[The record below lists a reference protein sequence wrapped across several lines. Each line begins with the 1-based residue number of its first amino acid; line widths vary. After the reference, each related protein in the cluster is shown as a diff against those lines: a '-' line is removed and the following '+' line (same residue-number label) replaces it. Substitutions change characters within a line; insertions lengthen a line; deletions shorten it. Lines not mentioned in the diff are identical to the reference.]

1 MSVGGYVSFFS
12 KMKSL
17 WDKPS
22 DKEVGPSSGQTK
34 AQDQG
39 LKVPIDERRK
49 KPRLNAVAG
58 SKILII
64 DDSKTVCS
72 MLEKM
77 LQQNKYLVE
86 SAYSAEEG
94 LVKARDNKPDLIFLD
109 IVLPKMDGFA
119 ALRAFRKDPATQ
131 NIPIMMMSGN
141 DQATEIFYAS
151 RIGADDFLKK
161 PFSRYELFFR
171 IEKLLDDER
180 HLVRKQ

>member
-1 MSVGGYVSFFS
+1 MSFFS

-22 DKEVGPSSGQTK
+22 NSSLESGSSQPQ
-34 AQDQG
+34 AQEAA
-39 LKVPIDERRK
+39 LSVPIDERRK

-77 LQQNKYLVE
+77 LQQNKYVTS

-94 LVKARDNKPDLIFLD
+94 LVKAQADRPDLIFLD
-109 IVLPKMDGFA
+109 IVLPEMDGFA
-119 ALRAFRKDPATQ
+119 ALRAFRKNPETE

-180 HLVRKQ
+180 RLVRKQ